1 MKENHTMKFKGKTD
15 WDKVKSLTE
24 EDIERAASSDPD
36 APLLTKEELAGFKRA
51 NPDIEFDVKFIR
63 NRQEMTQ
70 EEFSSNYGIN
80 KRTLQGWERR
90 AKKPSATEI
99 TFLMVIDKYPEEVK
113 RMVRDAQRVKAR
125 STRTGRDPRTGKL
138 KTLAPN
144 LEPVREPKK
153 ARSKTS
159 KISRDELIK

>member
-1 MKENHTMKFKGKTD
+1 MKENHTMKFKSKTD
-15 WDKVKSLTE
+15 WDKVKSLTD

-36 APLLTKEELAGFKRA
+36 APLLTKEELTGFKRA
-51 NPDIEFDVKFIR
+51 NPGIEFDVKFIR

-80 KRTLQGWERR
+80 KRTLQGWEQR

-99 TFLMVIDKYPEEVK
+99 TFLKIIDKYPEEVK
-113 RMVRDAQRVKAR
+113 RMVRDAQGLKVR

-138 KTLAPN
+138 NHLA
-144 LEPVREPKK
+144 
-153 ARSKTS
+153 
-159 KISRDELIK
+159 